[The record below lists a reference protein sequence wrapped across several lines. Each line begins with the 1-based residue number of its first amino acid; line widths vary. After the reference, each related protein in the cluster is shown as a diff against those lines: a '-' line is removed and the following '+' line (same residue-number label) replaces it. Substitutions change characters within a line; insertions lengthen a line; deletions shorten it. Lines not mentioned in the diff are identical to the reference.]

1 MVSTHVTVIFGD
13 HTQGVAVRKL
23 AMIVL
28 GASVLSV
35 GLLPTVAFADSAP
48 SALVAAAAQAA
59 ADPSATPEAPTP
71 TATTDPTPTADP
83 ADPADPGDDYLIG
96 DFTRTPAYGPPG
108 TVITVKSTDPCV
120 DSKGKVGPAAELF
133 FLSGDPN
140 TDDFGLVADK
150 VLSTDKSGAW
160 STTVK
165 APKTAK
171 DGDIYYLIAACFSTD
186 KIDDNT
192 DPFLIYNQ
200 QAFMVTKADK
210 APVATPV
217 PGNPNFT
224 G

>member
-1 MVSTHVTVIFGD
+1 
-13 HTQGVAVRKL
+13 VRKL

-35 GLLPTVAFADSAP
+35 GLLPAAAYADSAP
-48 SALVAAAAQAA
+48 SGLVAAAAKAVA
-59 ADPSATPEAPTP
+59 ESGDTPEAPAP
-71 TATTDPTPTADP
+71 TASADPKAIDDP
-83 ADPADPGDDYLIG
+83 ADPEDPEFPDDNFLFG
-96 DFTRTPAYGPPG
+96 EFTRTPAYGEPG

-120 DSKGKVGPAAELF
+120 DSDGKVGPTAELA
-133 FLSGDPN
+133 FLTGDLASE
-140 TDDFGLVADK
+140 DFGLVADK
-150 VLSTDKSGAW
+150 FLSTDSSGAW

-171 DGDIYYLIAACFSTD
+171 DGDLYYLYAACYATD
-186 KIDDNT
+186 KVDEDT
-192 DPFLIYNQ
+192 EPFLGYDL

-217 PGNPNFT
+217 PGNPHFT